1 MEESPSLSS
10 ATAEGGADV
19 LARGRGKVEEVAADA
34 GDRDG
39 HLRRGQHNQLR
50 RLRFRRH
57 HRHGGDAPHNNL
69 NSMIIDKATS

>member
-1 MEESPSLSS
+1 L
-10 ATAEGGADV
+10 
-19 LARGRGKVEEVAADA
+19 L
-34 GDRDG
+34 
-39 HLRRGQHNQLR
+39 LRHRRR